1 MNSIL
6 GYGLVLAGLLCA
18 AFAAVV
24 GIVTG
29 LARKESALPWVQ
41 RGIYGFAAS
50 MVLSNLVMIES
61 IVTHDFSVKYV
72 AQVGSRTTPLIF
84 SIVSL
89 WSALEGSILFWGA
102 IMGAYLFAFA
112 FTYRKEHGRYMQLSL
127 GVMAAVATFFA
138 FLIAGPANPWTAIA
152 NPLSDGPGPNPLL
165 QNHPLMII
173 HPPMLYLGYVGM
185 TIPFGIAAGALL
197 RGELGDAWLV
207 PLRKWTLVPWMFL
220 TIGIILGSWWAYA
233 VLGWGGYWA
242 WDPVE
247 NASFMPWLTAT
258 AFMHSTMVLEKKK
271 SLKLWT
277 IALALGSF
285 VLTIIGTFMT
295 RSGVFNSVHSFT
307 QSDIGPTF
315 LVFIGILLIFSA
327 LLLTFRGH
335 MLVAESRLGSIAS
348 REGSI
353 LLNNLVFSALTF
365 IVLLGTLYPLISEGL
380 FHKKITVG
388 EPYFN
393 QMALPLGLAML
404 FLMGVGPMLPWGS
417 ADPKTTTQQ
426 AIIPGAAGVA
436 TALFSVFMGYRSF
449 LAVMTFGTAGFVTL
463 VTLRELFLPAQQ
475 RMNEAKESFF
485 SAVVASATR
494 ANRRFGGYIVHLGI
508 VAIVVAVAASS
519 AGKVH
524 ATGTLK
530 PGQEMAVGDYKV
542 RFNKLEE
549 GDDFANRPRVIKAAN
564 LQPGMKLVFGW
575 RGIAADSVLTRDQ
588 LIEAFRGAN
597 AQEEVTIEE
606 PYRHYIAATLTVIS
620 PSGAESPFTA
630 RNSPRMNFYARS
642 TDPIGSPTVDE
653 RVIRDVYVS
662 LLAFDKNTGTASFN
676 MWVFPL
682 VGWIWYAIPI
692 LVLGTL
698 IALFPQKKKAATTT
712 PAPAPADGVPS

>member
-1 MNSIL
+1 MNSTL
-6 GYGLVLAGLLCA
+6 GYGLVLTGLLCS

-29 LARKESALPWVQ
+29 LMRKESALPMVQ
-41 RGIYGFAAS
+41 KAVYGFAAS
-50 MVLSNLVMIES
+50 MIGSNLVMVYALLS
-61 IVTHDFSVKYV
+61 HDFSVKYV
-72 AQVGSRTTPLIF
+72 AQVGSRSTPVIF
-84 SIVSL
+84 TIVSL

-112 FTYRKEHGRYMQLSL
+112 WMYRKEHGRYMQLSL

-138 FLIAGPANPWTAIA
+138 FLIAGPANPWTHIA
-152 NPLSDGPGPNPLL
+152 NPLADGPGPNPLL

-207 PLRKWTLVPWMFL
+207 PLRKWTLVPWTFL
-220 TIGIILGSWWAYA
+220 TVGIILGSWWAYA

-277 IALALGSF
+277 IALALASF

-295 RSGVFNSVHSFT
+295 RSGVFNSVHAFT

-315 LVFIGILLIFSA
+315 LVFIGILLVFSVLLIA
-327 LLLTFRGH
+327 LRGH
-335 MLVAESRLGSIAS
+335 MLVAESQLGTIAS

-353 LLNNLVFSALTF
+353 LLNNLVFAALTF
-365 IVLLGTLYPLISEGL
+365 VVLLGTLYPLITEGL

-393 QMALPLGLAML
+393 QMALPLSLVML
-404 FLMGVGPMLPWGS
+404 FLMGVGPMLPWGQ
-417 ADPKTTTQQ
+417 ADPKVTQRQ
-426 AIIPGAAGVA
+426 ALIPGGVGLA
-436 TALFSVFMGYRSF
+436 IVAVCYAFGYRG
-449 LAVMTFGTAGFVTL
+449 VMPLTAFGFAGFVTV

-475 RMNEAKESFF
+475 RMSEQKESLATAIFV
-485 SAVVASATR
+485 SASR
-494 ANRRFGGYIVHLGI
+494 ANRRFGGYVVHLGI
-508 VAIVVAVAASS
+508 VIVMVAVAASS
-519 AGKVH
+519 AYKVH
-524 ATGTLK
+524 TTGTLK
-530 PGQEMAVGDYKV
+530 TGEAMQVGSYKV
-542 RFNKLEE
+542 RFDGLERGKE
-549 GDDFANRPRVIKAAN
+549 PHREWIAAN
-564 LQPGMKLVFGW
+564 L
-575 RGIAADSVLTRDQ
+575 
-588 LIEAFRGAN
+588 
-597 AQEEVTIEE
+597 TIITE
-606 PYRHYIAATLTVIS
+606 
-620 PSGAESPFTA
+620 SGAEKQYRGA
-630 RNSPRMNFYARS
+630 DAPRMNFYERS
-642 TDPIGSPTVDE
+642 TDPVGSPTVSE
-653 RVIRDVYVS
+653 RIVSDVYVS
-662 LLAFDKNTGTASFN
+662 LLSYDANGGSASFN

-692 LVLGTL
+692 LVLGAL
-698 IALFPQKKKAATTT
+698 ISLWPQRKKAA
-712 PAPAPADGVPS
+712 APAPVAAAEAVPGAP

>member
-1 MNSIL
+1 MNSTL
-6 GYGLVLAGLLCA
+6 GYGLILVGLACA
-18 AFAAVV
+18 AFAAIV

-29 LARKESALPWVQ
+29 LMRKESALPLVQ
-41 RGIYGFAAS
+41 KAIYGFAAA
-50 MVLSNLVMIES
+50 MVGSNLVMVYALLS
-61 IVTHDFSVKYV
+61 HDFSVKYV
-72 AQVGSRTTPLIF
+72 AQVGSRATPTIYT
-84 SIVSL
+84 IVSL

-112 FTYRKEHGRYMQLSL
+112 WTYRKEHGRYMQLSL

-138 FLIAGPANPWTAIA
+138 FLIAGPANPWTAIP
-152 NPLSDGPGPNPLL
+152 NPLADGPGPNPLL

-207 PLRKWTLVPWMFL
+207 PLRKWTLVPWIFL
-220 TIGIILGSWWAYA
+220 SIGIILGSWWAYA

-277 IALALGSF
+277 IALALASF
-285 VLTIIGTFMT
+285 ILTIVGTFMT

-315 LVFIGILLIFSA
+315 LVFIGLILVFSILLLA
-327 LLLTFRGH
+327 VRGH
-335 MLVAESRLGSIAS
+335 MLVAESHLGTIAS

-353 LLNNLVFSALTF
+353 LLNNLVFAALTF
-365 IVLLGTLYPLISEGL
+365 VVLLGTLYPLITEGL
-380 FHKKITVG
+380 FQKKITVG

-404 FLMGVGPMLPWGS
+404 FLMGVGPMLPWGA
-417 ADPKTTTQQ
+417 ADPKVVQRQ
-426 AIIPGAAGVA
+426 AIIPGAVGLVVVA
-436 TALFSVFMGYRSF
+436 LCWLGGFRGAMP
-449 LAVMTFGTAGFVTL
+449 LATFGIAGFVTV

-475 RMNEAKESFF
+475 RMTEQKESMLTAVFV
-485 SAVVASATR
+485 SASR
-494 ANRRFGGYIVHLGI
+494 ARRRFGGYVVHLGI

-519 AGKVH
+519 AYKVH
-524 ATGTLK
+524 STGTLQV
-530 PGQEMAVGDYKV
+530 GQTLQVGDYKV
-542 RFNKLEE
+542 RFDGLSNGKEPHR
-549 GDDFANRPRVIKAAN
+549 DWIAAN
-564 LQPGMKLVFGW
+564 
-575 RGIAADSVLTRDQ
+575 I
-588 LIEAFRGAN
+588 
-597 AQEEVTIEE
+597 
-606 PYRHYIAATLTVIS
+606 TVIR
-620 PSGAESPFTA
+620 PNGTESAAHGTNA
-630 RNSPRMNFYARS
+630 PRMNFYERS
-642 TDPIGSPTVDE
+642 NDPIGSPSVTEMV
-653 RVIRDVYVS
+653 VRDIYVS
-662 LLAFDKNTGTASFN
+662 MLSYDAKGNTATFN
-676 MWVFPL
+676 MWVFPM
-682 VGWIWYAIPI
+682 VGWIWYAIPL

-698 IALFPQKKKAATTT
+698 IALWPQRKQQKAAAA
-712 PAPAPADGVPS
+712 APEGAVPGAAP